1 MTIASLIE
9 DLIKAGTAP
18 ALVGRVVQAIAE
30 AAVPPADEERATKGA
45 MRTRR
50 WRDRKASQNV
60 TERHG
65 DVTGDASPKASQS
78 VTDRHEA
85 SQPRAHVRDISSN
98 ILDTGQVVVVI
109 ADAWP
114 RGNATDHMA
123 LLVEEAASPR
133 LDPNKTPTLVTSA
146 GRLPAWKRDGASWQH
161 DVVPTVTVLARQR
174 GSPIRSWTYFDD
186 AIAQSIA
193 NYRRALEIP
202 EHATAPRNA
211 KQSASDD
218 NLARALAGFEAA
230 ARYSERG

>member
-1 MTIASLIE
+1 MSVVAFIRRCLS
-9 DLIKAGTAP
+9 AGMNLEV
-18 ALVGRVVQAIAE
+18 ALVAAE
-30 AAVPPADEERATKGA
+30 QFEAVPTRTKGA
-45 MRTRR
+45 VRTEK
-50 WRDRKASQNV
+50 WRAKKASQPSQNV
-60 TERHG
+60 TSDGQEM
-65 DVTGDASPKASQS
+65 ASQS
-78 VTDRHEA
+78 VTNRHEA

-98 ILDTGQVVVVI
+98 ITDTGQVVVVI

-161 DVVPTVTVLARQR
+161 DVLPTVTVLARQR

-193 NYRRALEIP
+193 NNRRALEIP

-218 NLARALAGFEAA
+218 NLARALAGFETA
-230 ARYSERG
+230 ARYVERG